1 MYQAGTATENALLF
15 KETQDF
21 NVKLQDEV
29 KNATSDLQQRNRRLT
44 VLRKLDNII
53 LNTLDIND
61 LSQKS
66 VDLVSW
72 EMGFNGALLVL
83 IEQEKGK
90 RRLRAT
96 ALSSTPILTAAL
108 KMLPKS
114 LTEYSLPWGLDPSN
128 LYYRSINERK
138 PLTTSDFSDL
148 YVPPLSPKLAK
159 TLQTITHAKYV
170 VVYPLLARDLPLG
183 AISFDIPKPYAEL
196 TNDEKELIESFVD
209 ELGIAI
215 DNRKLYLEL
224 QEKNAELKET
234 NMKLKELDQMKD
246 ELVSVASHELRTPL
260 TVIKSYLWMA
270 LNKQTGA
277 LNEALTRYLERAYQ
291 SSDRMIYL
299 VNDMLSASRLEG
311 RRVELNMQSMDIRRV
326 ITDVVTG
333 LVTKADEKNLKL
345 YFNPP
350 QGEFPNVM
358 IDEARMIEILTNLV
372 GNAVK
377 YTQQGEIW
385 VELEIRDTASAEDE
399 KNADG
404 GRKYLWVLV
413 KDTGQGISQ
422 EDISRLFKKFGKLE
436 QGSYTRTAE
445 TGGTGLGLYITK
457 ELVKLHGGKIW
468 VESEVGKGSAF
479 IFSVRLAG

>member
-1 MYQAGTATENALLF
+1 
-15 KETQDF
+15 
-21 NVKLQDEV
+21 
-29 KNATSDLQQRNRRLT
+29 
-44 VLRKLDNII
+44 
-53 LNTLDIND
+53 
-61 LSQKS
+61 
-66 VDLVSW
+66 
-72 EMGFNGALLVL
+72 
-83 IEQEKGK
+83 
-90 RRLRAT
+90 
-96 ALSSTPILTAAL
+96 
-108 KMLPKS
+108 
-114 LTEYSLPWGLDPSN
+114 
-128 LYYRSINERK
+128 
-138 PLTTSDFSDL
+138 
-148 YVPPLSPKLAK
+148 
-159 TLQTITHAKYV
+159 
-170 VVYPLLARDLPLG
+170 
-183 AISFDIPKPYAEL
+183 
-196 TNDEKELIESFVD
+196 
-209 ELGIAI
+209 
-215 DNRKLYLEL
+215 
-224 QEKNAELKET
+224 
-234 NMKLKELDQMKD
+234 
-246 ELVSVASHELRTPL
+246 
-260 TVIKSYLWMA
+260 
-270 LNKQTGA
+270 
-277 LNEALTRYLERAYQ
+277 
-291 SSDRMIYL
+291 
-299 VNDMLSASRLEG
+299 
-311 RRVELNMQSMDIRRV
+311 MQSMDIRRV